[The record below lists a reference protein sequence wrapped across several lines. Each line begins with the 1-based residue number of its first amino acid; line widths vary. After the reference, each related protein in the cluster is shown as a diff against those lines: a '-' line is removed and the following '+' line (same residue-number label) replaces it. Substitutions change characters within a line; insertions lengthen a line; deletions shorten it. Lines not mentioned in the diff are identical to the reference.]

1 MSRSWLIVV
10 DNENLVCKVA
20 PSFPNSKL
28 LYFRENIPC
37 LSLNPLVKSVYSNG
51 KIKLCCLTFTKRA
64 LTLVCTGREVQGVDP
79 FFLRG
84 W

>member
-1 MSRSWLIVV
+1 MV

-20 PSFPNSKL
+20 PSFPHSKL

-37 LSLNPLVKSVYSNG
+37 LSHNPLVKSVYSNG
-51 KIKLCCLTFTKRA
+51 KIKPCCLTFTKRA
-64 LTLVCTGREVQGVDP
+64 LTIVCTDREVQDVGP